1 MMRKNLAIK
10 GLVLLL
16 CVGLAGGC
24 LETALL
30 SVGAAGAI
38 GAYKW
43 LEGTMEKEYPRSFAE
58 TWQAVLATTEH
69 YRMKIAE
76 KKSDPMSGNIIAVQ
90 PDNTEVKISVK
101 AQPNNITTVGVRFG
115 MFGNKEASA
124 MFHHQIMKELGI
136 P

>member
-1 MMRKNLAIK
+1 MRKKLAVK
-10 GLVLLL
+10 GLVVVL
-16 CVGLAGGC
+16 CLGLAAGC

-58 TWQAVLATTEH
+58 TWQAVLSTTEH

-76 KKSDPMSGNIIAVQ
+76 KKSDPMSGKIVAVQ
-90 PDNTEVKISVK
+90 PDNTEVKITVTG
-101 AQPNNITTVGVRFG
+101 QPNNITTVGVRFG

-124 MFHHQIMKELGI
+124 MFHQQLMRELGI
-136 P
+136 Q